1 MIGYWHLRTRI
12 LCAVKGFRARA
23 STRRAK
29 PNQDVRQLLVD
40 VSVIYR
46 HDART
51 GIQRVVRALLLH
63 LLSLDI
69 PGVIVAPV
77 FATRKKPYCYASRD
91 FLSAPHNK
99 ILDTAAVKV
108 NPGDIFLGLD
118 LAANILPKHE
128 KQIREWKHMG
138 AIINVVVYDLLP
150 ILNKGWF
157 QRKTQRNFTNWL
169 DFIALYSDSAICISE
184 DVRSN
189 MKRVIAQRYPN
200 LKRHIALHRISLS
213 GDFDASAPS
222 VGMPTDAKALL
233 DRLKNDVVTLMVG
246 TIEPRKGYDKALA
259 AFDLLW
265 RTHPKEPIILVIAG
279 KPGWKTAALQR
290 TITRHPEINKRL
302 FWLEDASDEFIK
314 HLYRICAGVL
324 VTSHAEGYG
333 LPVIEACMQGK
344 WVLARDIAVFHEF
357 AHPNIKFF
365 DDDSPE
371 ALAQAILIW
380 LEHATTRDVKM
391 DLEPVHSW
399 SRSGYELLSSLDL
412 PAPSAPPAPV
422 AMPAAIA
429 SRSPAYKF

>member
-12 LCAVKGFRARA
+12 LYAMRGFRAKT

-29 PNQDVRQLLVD
+29 PNQGVRQLLVD

-69 PGVIVAPV
+69 PGVIVSPV
-77 FATRKKPYCYASRD
+77 FATRKDPYRYAPRD

-99 ILDTAAVKV
+99 SLNTAAVKI
-108 NPGDIFLGLD
+108 NPGDVFLGLD
-118 LAANILPKHE
+118 LAANILPKHDR
-128 KQIREWKHMG
+128 QIRKWKNAG

-150 ILNKGWF
+150 IVNKSWF
-157 QRKTQRNFTNWL
+157 QRKTRRNFANWL

-200 LKRHIALHRISLS
+200 LKRQIALHRISLS

-222 VGMPTDAKALL
+222 VGMPTDARTLL

-259 AFDLLW
+259 AFDQLW
-265 RTHPKEPIILVIAG
+265 QTHLKEPFTLVIAG

-290 TITRHPEINKRL
+290 MIMRHPEINKRL
-302 FWLEDASDEFIK
+302 FWIEDASDEFIK
-314 HLYRICAGVL
+314 HLYQICAGVL
-324 VTSHAEGYG
+324 VTSRAEGYG

-357 AHPNIKFF
+357 DHPNIKFF

-371 ALAQAILIW
+371 ALARALQLW
-380 LEHATTRDVKM
+380 LDHATTKGVKM

-399 SRSGYELLSSLDL
+399 SRSGHELLSSLGL
-412 PAPSAPPAPV
+412 PGPLAPQAQVTMPAP
-422 AMPAAIA
+422 IA